1 MSLLD
6 SSWCSVLE
14 KQDEMA
20 PDYDVRR
27 LLGGMDVQSQWGRVS
42 PPEMPPFHRAPVLSL
57 ERGLCSFSSVPVL
70 MLIMPP
76 IKIYI
81 KSYNAAGS
89 HASDQSPVRAEMA
102 VKRDRKIIHTYHFLL
117 DTGLISKVSTS

>member
-1 MSLLD
+1 MKWLLTMMFGD
-6 SSWCSVLE
+6 CWVGWMYRADV
-14 KQDEMA
+14 DEC
-20 PDYDVRR
+20 PHQRDR
-27 LLGGMDVQSQWGRVS
+27 LS
-42 PPEMPPFHRAPVLSL
+42 RALVLSL

-102 VKRDRKIIHTYHFLL
+102 VKRDRKIIHTCHFLL
-117 DTGLISKVSTS
+117 DTGLISKVPTS

>member
-1 MSLLD
+1 
-6 SSWCSVLE
+6 
-14 KQDEMA
+14 MA

-27 LLGGMDVQSQWGRVS
+27 LLGGMDVQSRCGRVS
-42 PPEMPPFHRAPVLSL
+42 PPGYRLSRALVLSL

-89 HASDQSPVRAEMA
+89 HASDQSPVKAEMA
-102 VKRDRKIIHTYHFLL
+102 VKRDRKIVHTCHFLL
-117 DTGLISKVSTS
+117 DTGLISKVPTS

>member
-1 MSLLD
+1 MMFGD
-6 SSWCSVLE
+6 CWVGWMYRADV
-14 KQDEMA
+14 DEC
-20 PDYDVRR
+20 PHQRYR
-27 LLGGMDVQSQWGRVS
+27 LS
-42 PPEMPPFHRAPVLSL
+42 RALVLSL

-89 HASDQSPVRAEMA
+89 HASDQSPLVM
-102 VKRDRKIIHTYHFLL
+102 
-117 DTGLISKVSTS
+117 G

>member
-6 SSWCSVLE
+6 SSWCSVPE
-14 KQDEMA
+14 KQGEMA

-27 LLGGMDVQSQWGRVS
+27 LLGGMDVQSRCGQVS
-42 PPEMPPFHRAPVLSL
+42 PPEILPFHRAYVLSL
-57 ERGLCSFSSVPVL
+57 ERGFCSFSSVPVL

-89 HASDQSPVRAEMA
+89 HASDQSPLVM
-102 VKRDRKIIHTYHFLL
+102 
-117 DTGLISKVSTS
+117 G

>member
-27 LLGGMDVQSQWGRVS
+27 LLGGMDVQSRCGRVS
-42 PPEMPPFHRAPVLSL
+42 PPGYRLSRALVLSL

-89 HASDQSPVRAEMA
+89 HASDQSPLVM
-102 VKRDRKIIHTYHFLL
+102 
-117 DTGLISKVSTS
+117 G

>member
-89 HASDQSPVRAEMA
+89 HASDQSPLVM
-102 VKRDRKIIHTYHFLL
+102 
-117 DTGLISKVSTS
+117 G

>member
-27 LLGGMDVQSQWGRVS
+27 LLGGMDGCTGPMWTRV
-42 PPEMPPFHRAPVLSL
+42 PTRDTAFPEHLCAHLDVASAASL
-57 ERGLCSFSSVPVL
+57 QYLF
-70 MLIMPP
+70 
-76 IKIYI
+76 
-81 KSYNAAGS
+81 
-89 HASDQSPVRAEMA
+89 
-102 VKRDRKIIHTYHFLL
+102 
-117 DTGLISKVSTS
+117 